1 MSLLRK
7 SALAAFVPDSTTGF
21 TSTFADHLDRAT
33 ENIVAHAS
41 ELAHH
46 CGRQRVQ
53 RHDVAQAMSTLC
65 LMCDPYT
72 IGPNGKPVCNTLST
86 AKTVGGGPQYE
97 GYCDGKVGQCG
108 TPYGTCGSLAGGGRT
123 RRASK
128 TQTSRVRKTKCARC
142 GRRHGG
148 MIIPSYTGYCHS
160 HPSQCTF
167 GDAAAAAVACAQDG
181 GRTRKT
187 GKTSRVR
194 KTKCARC
201 RRHGGMIIPSYT
213 GYCHSHPSQCTFG
226 DAAAAAVACA
236 QDGGKTRRRGGQAVA
251 DTMSLVIKTAVRAYG
266 KDNYGVQWPAD
277 ALRLLERGLA
287 FHAQQVLT
295 DTKADEYYASAPE
308 TALDRTLQAVV

>member
-181 GRTRKT
+181 G
-187 GKTSRVR
+187 
-194 KTKCARC
+194 
-201 RRHGGMIIPSYT
+201 
-213 GYCHSHPSQCTFG
+213 
-226 DAAAAAVACA
+226 
-236 QDGGKTRRRGGQAVA
+236 KTRRRGGQAVA